1 MSKFTATTSL
11 SQLIR
16 VFPGFAN
23 FINPDGE
30 QGLNDLLSRLLGA
43 DEALDEFCRLSCRDT
58 EQTLVVLNEAF
69 EAWLQCETSVKELST
84 LLTEEPSALLLI
96 DIREPW
102 EIETAQIPGSVR
114 FHESNQTNLLQA
126 ASRCKHVIVYCHH
139 GIRSLYA
146 TTYFRENGVP
156 QALSLR
162 GGIDAYSVEVDQTIP
177 RY

>member
-11 SQLIR
+11 SQLMR

-23 FINPDGE
+23 FLNPGGE
-30 QGLNDLLSRLLGA
+30 QEINDLLSRLLGA
-43 DEALDEFCRLSCRDT
+43 DAGLDEFCRLSGRDT
-58 EQTLVVLNEAF
+58 EQTIVIVNEAF
-69 EAWLQCETSVKELST
+69 ENWLRSETSVRELSALQT
-84 LLTEEPSALLLI
+84 HESSELLLI

-102 EIETAQIPGSVR
+102 EMETAQIPGSLR
-114 FHESNQTNLLQA
+114 FQETDQTELLQT
-126 ASRCKHVIVYCHH
+126 ASRYKHVIVYCHH

-162 GGIDAYSVEVDQTIP
+162 GGIDAYSVEVDQSIP